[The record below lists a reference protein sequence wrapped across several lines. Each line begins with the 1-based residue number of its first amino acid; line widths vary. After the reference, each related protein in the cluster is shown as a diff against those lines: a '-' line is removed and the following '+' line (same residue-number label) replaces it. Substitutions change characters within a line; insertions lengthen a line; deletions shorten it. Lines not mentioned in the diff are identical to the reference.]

1 MKAQNNVTVQDQ
13 DGNSS
18 KPLLCEVAVVTPRFK
33 DYLNYIRESTIE
45 NEKYCWVYCL
55 KGVQCKR
62 FDRIEK
68 LYNYFHLDD
77 IDDVLIYLET
87 HLRSNLT

>member
-1 MKAQNNVTVQDQ
+1 MKTKTNLTVQNQ

-33 DYLNYIRESTIE
+33 DFLNYIRESDNE

-55 KGVQCKR
+55 KAIQGKR

-68 LYNYFHLDD
+68 LYNYFYIDD
-77 IDDVLIYLET
+77 IDDVLDYLES